1 MVNRILTGAGFELNK
16 TYKETRFLKP
26 PKTSY
31 CVYFDSIVR
40 RGADSINLITEH
52 SYTIE
57 LYSYTKD
64 AEAEAKI
71 EQALDEY
78 AIPFEKLERNWLDSE
93 SLYQTVYNFDF
104 IEKEEG

>member
-1 MVNRILTGAGFELNK
+1 MVNKILTGAGFELNK

-40 RGADSINLITEH
+40 RGADSANLIKEH

-57 LYSYTKD
+57 LYSYAKD

-78 AIPFEKLERNWLDSE
+78 AIQFEKLERTWLDTE
-93 SLYQTVYNFDF
+93 SLYQTIYNFDF
-104 IEKEEG
+104 IEK

>member
-1 MVNRILTGAGFELNK
+1 MVNNILTGAGFELNK

-26 PKTSY
+26 PTTSY

-40 RGADSINLITEH
+40 RGADRLNLITEH

-57 LYSYTKD
+57 LYSYAKD

-71 EQALDEY
+71 ERKLDEY
-78 AIPFEKLERNWLDSE
+78 AIPYEKLERSWLDTE
-93 SLYQTVYNFDF
+93 SLYQVVYTFDY
-104 IEKEEG
+104 IEKK

>member
-1 MVNRILTGAGFELNK
+1 MVNKILTGAGFELNK

-40 RGADSINLITEH
+40 RGADSKNLITEH

-57 LYSYTKD
+57 LYSYAKD

-71 EQALDEY
+71 EAQLDEY
-78 AIPFEKLERNWLDSE
+78 AIPFEKLERSWLDSE
-93 SLYQTVYNFDF
+93 SLYQVVYTFNYR
-104 IEKEEG
+104 EKK